1 MHSDQDLLTEPTTA
15 PTLLQVFVSVAWS
28 FFGVQNSR
36 NRRRDFPY
44 GKPWQF
50 IVLGVV
56 MTAIVVLAFVGAAKL
71 ALHLVLP
78 A

>member
-1 MHSDQDLLTEPTTA
+1 MRQEQNPQGETMTA
-15 PTLLQVFVSVAWS
+15 PTLWQVAASVAWS

-36 NRRRDFPY
+36 NRRRDFTY

-50 IVLGVV
+50 IVLAFL
-56 MTAIVVLAFVGAAKL
+56 MTGAVVLVFVSAAQL
-71 ALHLVLP
+71 ALHLALP